1 LRALVAEG
9 KDKDMSST
17 KTKPDGGSTE
27 GKSNVVELAPRRII
41 RIPNLSKAKR
51 PPRDLTADMI
61 TPEDPKW
68 AWYPR
73 IGLGSINLLG
83 AKGGTGKGVLCAN
96 LAAHVT
102 RGREWPLSEAMAPL
116 GRVLWCETEDSFKQA
131 VVPRLIANGA
141 DLNRV
146 ILKKPDEFFDL
157 DLRSYTEAKGIKL
170 IVLSPLNSFLDL
182 LKDPNNG
189 QNVRKA
195 METLIEDIQD
205 TDCALIGICH
215 TNKKADLA
223 AVERL
228 LGSVEYVNAAR
239 SVLLLRKEPDDDGVV
254 RLMHGKWNYGTKAD
268 DLLFTTYNT
277 REETNP
283 YGQYIALEWSKPE
296 ENVEID
302 SAFDRQKDSSED
314 SESAGEW
321 LLEYLADGSQKDTK
335 AIFSDGEGKQHTESA
350 LKAAKKRMAGKIEHN
365 RKWERGKLITRWW
378 LVKA

>member
-1 LRALVAEG
+1 V
-9 KDKDMSST
+9 ST
-17 KTKPDGGSTE
+17 KRDS
-27 GKSNVVELAPRRII
+27 VVTLPGFRGV
-41 RIPNLSKAKR
+41 KR
-51 PPRDLTADMI
+51 PAPDLTANMV

-102 RGREWPLSEAMAPL
+102 TGRKWPCSEAAAPL
-116 GRVLWCETEDSFKQA
+116 GSVLWCETEDSFKRA

-141 DLNRV
+141 DLKRV

-157 DLRSYTEAKGIKL
+157 DLRSYTEAKGVKL
-170 IVLSPLNSFLDL
+170 IVLSPLNSFLDM

-189 QNVRKA
+189 QNVRRA
-195 METLIEDIQD
+195 MEGLIDDIED

-223 AVERL
+223 AIERL

-239 SVLLLRKEPDDDGVV
+239 SVLLLRKEPDDEGVV
-254 RLMHGKWNYGTKAD
+254 RLMHGKWNYGTRAD
-268 DLLFTTYNT
+268 DLLFTPYND
-277 REETNP
+277 RPKTNP
-283 YGQYIALEWSKPE
+283 EGQYIAIEWSKPD
-296 ENVEID
+296 ENVDVD

-314 SESAGEW
+314 SESAGDW
-321 LLEYLADGSQKDTK
+321 LLEHLEDGSQKDT
-335 AIFSDGEGKQHTESA
+335 ASIFAAGEKKGHRAST
-350 LKAAKKRMAGKIEHN
+350 LKTAKKRLAGKIEHN
-365 RKWERGKLITRWW
+365 RKWENGKLITRWW
-378 LVKA
+378 LAKS

>member
-1 LRALVAEG
+1 
-9 KDKDMSST
+9 MT
-17 KTKPDGGSTE
+17 KTNERHKSTGGE
-27 GKSNVVELAPRRII
+27 ESNVVRFPKLNHIKAP
-41 RIPNLSKAKR
+41 A
-51 PPRDLTADMI
+51 RDLTADMV

-102 RGREWPLSEAMAPL
+102 TGKRWPFSEVRAPL
-116 GRVLWCETEDSFKQA
+116 GSVLWCETEDSFKRA

-141 DLNRV
+141 DLKRV
-146 ILKKPDEFFDL
+146 ILKKPDEFFQL
-157 DLRSYTEAKGIKL
+157 DLGSYTDAKGVKL
-170 IVLSPLNSFLDL
+170 IVLSPLNSFLDM

-189 QNVRKA
+189 QNVRRA
-195 METLIEDIQD
+195 MENLIEDIED

-239 SVLLLRKEPDDDGVV
+239 SVLLLRKEPDDESVV

-277 REETNP
+277 RAETNP
-283 YGQYIALEWSKPE
+283 EGQYIGIEWSESE
-296 ENVEID
+296 ENVDVD
-302 SAFDRQKDSSED
+302 SAFDRQKDTQED
-314 SESAGEW
+314 SESAGDW
-321 LLEYLADGSQKDTK
+321 LLEYLSDGSQKDTDE
-335 AIFSDGEGKQHTESA
+335 IFAAGEKKGHTEGA
-350 LKAAKKRMAGKIEHN
+350 LKQAKKRNAGKIAFR
-365 RKWERGKLITRWW
+365 RKREGRDLKVYWW
-378 LVKA
+378 LVKR